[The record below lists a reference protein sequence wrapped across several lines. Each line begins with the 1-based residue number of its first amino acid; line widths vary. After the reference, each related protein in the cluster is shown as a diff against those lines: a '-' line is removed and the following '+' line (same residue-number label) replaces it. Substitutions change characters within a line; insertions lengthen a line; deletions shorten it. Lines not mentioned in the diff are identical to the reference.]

1 MFGLRLYDSKY
12 NWYKSEYV
20 TCFAKKQLTEKAN
33 VTDKIPCN
41 VKVEWSVT
49 EKYTWKTPRLNQEA

>member
-1 MFGLRLYDSKY
+1 MILNTTDIKVNTWHALQ
-12 NWYKSEYV
+12 
-20 TCFAKKQLTEKAN
+20 KQLNEKAN